1 MKKFKFKL
9 EVVLAERKRVED
21 LRLREWTL
29 AKRILQGM
37 MDVLTELETSLD
49 GAIHKE
55 TQLGGSPGISGI
67 GMFAAVDQ
75 FIAGQKARIVWKTQE
90 IERGARLTDKKRV
103 EYVKARQKREALEK
117 LKERRLGEH
126 RDVAHK
132 NELKVL
138 DDIYIMTGAARRRMS
153 IEDAEEAEEEAEVAV

>member
-1 MKKFKFKL
+1 MKRFKFKL

-37 MDVLTELETSLD
+37 MDILTALETGLED
-49 GAIHKE
+49 AIKKD
-55 TQLGGSPGISGI
+55 TQLGSGTGVDGI

-75 FIAGQKARIVWKTQE
+75 FIAGQKTRIVWKTQE

-126 RDVAHK
+126 RAVAHK
-132 NELKVL
+132 RDLKIL
-138 DDIYIMTGAARRRMS
+138 DDIYIMSGAARRRA
-153 IEDAEEAEEEAEVAV
+153 DAESDAEEEAAV

>member
-1 MKKFKFKL
+1 MKRFRFKL

-37 MDVLTELETSLD
+37 MDALTVLELGLAD
-49 GAIHKE
+49 AISKDS
-55 TQLGGSPGISGI
+55 QLGSGPGVDGI

-75 FIAGQKARIVWKTQE
+75 FIAGQKTRIVWKTQE

-126 RDVAHK
+126 RVASHK
-132 NELKVL
+132 HELKTL
-138 DDIYIMTGAARRRMS
+138 DDIYIMSGAARRRMDE
-153 IEDAEEAEEEAEVAV
+153 EDEGVAV